1 MDLFVFMVSIA
12 IVVEAIAAILFR
24 IDTNKRKRG

>member
-12 IVVEAIAAILFR
+12 IVVEAIVAILFR